1 MNFKSLQAAT
11 GIGGPKLAQEAGP
24 VGAGAVA
31 EPMGDER
38 TKWLEEQERK
48 KQGTG
53 YKKGGKISSASSR
66 ADGIAIKGKTRG
78 KMY

>member
-1 MNFKSLQAAT
+1 MNFKGLQAAT

-38 TKWLEEQERK
+38 TKWEEEQKRK
-48 KQGTG
+48 QQG
-53 YKKGGKISSASSR
+53 YKKGGKIASASSR